1 MDEKRSWA
9 ATAAAILGALG
20 IFDALAGPALI
31 HLGLVSPIFGFQWFF
46 GLGLLEGLL
55 ALLIGLLAVFRTRTG
70 SGRSGR
76 PRAYLGLVCG
86 GLLTMVLVVSTAPGR
101 GLPPIN
107 DITTDPGSP
116 PTFAGDPS
124 GGDRDMSY
132 PAGFAAQARKAYADL
147 QPIHLSSPPAEALRL
162 AEQTA
167 RALGWQAIHLDPA
180 RGTLE
185 AQDVTRIFRFV
196 DDIVV
201 RVQPEGAGSRL
212 DVRSKSRDGKG
223 DLGANAARI
232 RTFLAKIPR

>member
-9 ATAAAILGALG
+9 ATAAAVLGVLG
-20 IFDALAGPALI
+20 LFDCLAGPTLI
-31 HLGLVSPIFGFQWFF
+31 HLGMVSPMFGFQWFF

-55 ALLIGLLAVFRTRTG
+55 AILVGLVALLRTRLG
-70 SGRSGR
+70 SGRRGR
-76 PRAYLGLVCG
+76 PLAYLGMVCG
-86 GLLTMVLVVSTAPGR
+86 GLLTLALGLSVGPALS
-101 GLPPIN
+101 LPPIN
-107 DITTDPGSP
+107 DITTNLDDPP
-116 PTFAGDPS
+116 VFASDPS
-124 GGDRDMSY
+124 GQGGDMSFPADFKPEVRKGY
-132 PAGFAAQARKAYADL
+132 PDL
-147 QPIHLSSPPAEALRL
+147 QTLPLSSPPAEALRL

-167 RALGWQAIHLDPA
+167 RDLGWQAIRVDPT

-201 RVQPEGAGSRL
+201 RVQPQGAGSRL

-232 RTFLAKIPR
+232 RTFLARMPR